1 MKKEGGTLDRERK
14 KQILDAAFQC
24 FLQFG
29 YSKTSMDDVAR
40 KANLSRPLIYLKFKS
55 KQDLFWGLYVDFV
68 EDALEQAELVLKAKL
83 PLKEKLIQISEILTV
98 KAWEKVVGHP
108 MSAEF
113 YALCQ
118 QQLPNEYERFERQR
132 AKIFQQIFNG
142 NKEKAETFI
151 LATDGFY
158 ADLPSVKALRRRIA
172 ILSDQFSGNGI

>member
-1 MKKEGGTLDRERK
+1 MKKEGGTLDRERR

-68 EDALEQAELVLKAKL
+68 EDALEQAEFVLTAKL
-83 PLKEKLIQISEILTV
+83 PLKAKLIQISEILTV
-98 KAWEKVVGHP
+98 KAREKIAGHP

-113 YALCQ
+113 YALCE
-118 QQLPNEYERFERQR
+118 QQLPKFERQR
-132 AKIFQQIFNG
+132 AKMFQRIFNG
-142 NKEKAETFI
+142 DKDKGAN
-151 LATDGFY
+151 LH
-158 ADLPSVKALRRRIA
+158 
-172 ILSDQFSGNGI
+172 SGY

>member
-1 MKKEGGTLDRERK
+1 MKKKGAVLDRERR
-14 KQILDAAFQC
+14 KQILDAAFHC

-40 KANLSRPLIYLKFKS
+40 KAKLSRPLIYLKFKS

-68 EDALEQAELVLKAKL
+68 EDSLEQAEFVLTAKL
-83 PLKEKLIQISEILTV
+83 ALKEKLIQISEILTV
-98 KAWEKVVGHP
+98 KAWEKIAGHP

-113 YALCQ
+113 YALCE
-118 QQLPNEYERFERQR
+118 QQLPNESETFERQR

-142 NKEKAETFI
+142 DREKAEIFI

-158 ADLPSVKALRRRIA
+158 ADLPRVKVLRRRIA
-172 ILSDQFSGNGI
+172 ILSEQFSGGT

>member
-1 MKKEGGTLDRERK
+1 MKKEAGSLDRDRR

-29 YSKTSMDDVAR
+29 YAKTSMDDIAR

-68 EDALEQAELVLKAKL
+68 QDALEQAELVLKTQL

-98 KAWEKVVGHP
+98 NGWEKVVGHP

-118 QQLPNEYERFERQR
+118 QQLPRESEAFERQR
-132 AKIFQQIFNG
+132 ARVFQKIFNG
-142 NKEKAETFI
+142 DKEKAEIFI
-151 LATDGFY
+151 LATDGFHT
-158 ADLPSVKALRRRIA
+158 DLPSVKTLRRRIA
-172 ILSDQFSGNGI
+172 ILSDQFAGSET

>member
-1 MKKEGGTLDRERK
+1 M
-14 KQILDAAFQC
+14 DAAFQC

-29 YSKTSMDDVAR
+29 YSKTSMNDVAR

-68 EDALEQAELVLKAKL
+68 EDALEQADFVLKAEL
-83 PLKEKLIQISEILTV
+83 ALKETLIQICEILIV
-98 KAWEKVVGHP
+98 KAWERVVGHP

-118 QQLPNEYERFERQR
+118 QQLPSESEKFERQR
-132 AKIFQQIFNG
+132 AKIFRKIFNG
-142 NKEKAETFI
+142 DKENAETFI
-151 LATDGFY
+151 LATDGFH

-172 ILSDQFSGNGI
+172 ILSDRFSGSET

>member
-1 MKKEGGTLDRERK
+1 MKKNGNNSDRERR
-14 KQILDAAFQC
+14 KQILDAALQC

-68 EDALEQAELVLKAKL
+68 EGALEQAEFVLTAEL
-83 PLKEKLIQISEILTV
+83 PLKEKLIQICEILTV
-98 KAWEKVVGHP
+98 KAWEKIAGHP

-113 YALCQ
+113 YALCE
-118 QQLPNEYERFERQR
+118 QQLPNESEQFERQR
-132 AKIFQQIFNG
+132 ARIFQKLFNG
-142 NKEKAETFI
+142 DKEKAEIFI
-151 LATDGFY
+151 LATDGFH

-172 ILSDQFSGNGI
+172 ILSDQFSGSET